1 MINAKKIG
9 IKMSKDKLPNIGAVA
24 IAEIDGLSIRYAR
37 AGVSKGIPI
46 LLTAPWPESIYS
58 FYRLAPRLADA
69 YPIIL
74 VDLPGFGLSQSRA
87 DLMAPEA
94 MGDFLIKLL
103 KYFGIGRTHVVA
115 PDVGTPAVL
124 FTASKQ
130 QELFE
135 SLVIGGAAMQPDLAA
150 GVLKDLIYSPT
161 GFLAE
166 AGSDGVKPYLE
177 HAALLTPAAI
187 IEDFR
192 TASAGRRLDE
202 ATQFVRGYIQ
212 DSPKLE
218 PQLYNIKTP
227 VLIIAG
233 KNDTIVPPVNSQ
245 FLADRLP
252 NNRNVLLD
260 AGHRVWEEAASEYIE
275 TLMSWF
281 GGEYRSLERTS

>member
-1 MINAKKIG
+1 
-9 IKMSKDKLPNIGAVA
+9 MSKDNLPNIGVVS
-24 IAEIDGLSIRYAR
+24 ITEIDGLSIRYVR

-58 FYRLAPRLADA
+58 FYRLVPRLTDVH
-69 YPIIL
+69 PIIL
-74 VDLPGFGLSQSRA
+74 VDLPGFGLSQSRP
-87 DLMAPEA
+87 DVMAPEA

-103 KYFGIGRTHVVA
+103 KHFGISRTHVVA

-124 FTASKQ
+124 FADSKQ

-135 SLVIGGAAMQPDLAA
+135 SIVIGGAAMQPDLAN
-150 GVLKDLIYSPT
+150 GVLKDLIYSPA

-166 AGSDGVKPYLE
+166 AGADGVKPYLE
-177 HAALLTPAAI
+177 DAALLTPEAI

-192 TASAGRRLDE
+192 AASAGRRLEE

-212 DSPKLE
+212 DCPKLE

-227 VLIIAG
+227 ALIITG
-233 KNDTIVPPVNSQ
+233 KNDTIVPPVNGQ

-252 NNRNVLLD
+252 NNRYLLLD

-275 TLMSWF
+275 TLISWF
-281 GGEYRSLERTS
+281 GGDYHSLEKTS

>member
-1 MINAKKIG
+1 
-9 IKMSKDKLPNIGAVA
+9 
-24 IAEIDGLSIRYAR
+24 
-37 AGVSKGIPI
+37 
-46 LLTAPWPESIYS
+46 
-58 FYRLAPRLADA
+58 
-69 YPIIL
+69 
-74 VDLPGFGLSQSRA
+74 
-87 DLMAPEA
+87 MAPEA

-103 KYFGIGRTHVVA
+103 KHFGISRTHVVA

-124 FTASKQ
+124 FADSKQ

-135 SLVIGGAAMQPDLAA
+135 SLVIGSAAMQPNLAA

-192 TASAGRRLDE
+192 AASAGRRLDE

-212 DSPKLE
+212 DCPKLE
-218 PQLYNIKTP
+218 PLLHNIKTP
-227 VLIIAG
+227 ALIITG
-233 KNDTIVPPVNSQ
+233 KNDTIVPPVNGE

-252 NNRNVLLD
+252 NNRCKVLN
-260 AGHRVWEEAASEYIE
+260 AEHRVWEEAASEYIDAL
-275 TLMSWF
+275 TSWF
-281 GGEYRSLERTS
+281 GGEYHALEKNSQINLA